1 MRTTIKTMKQSN
13 RALFVL
19 TIAIG
24 FLLTSCGEAPY
35 YEKVV
40 SFKNN
45 KWGVNEK
52 PTFNVEID
60 DTSALYDF
68 VLTLR
73 TTTEYKYNNL
83 WIFWNTKTPTGEN
96 VREPFELKI
105 TAPDG
110 SWLGKNSGTIVE
122 NQIHFRQRK
131 IAPKGTYTFVLEQ
144 GITEEYIDNVLDVD
158 LKVEKVK

>member
-1 MRTTIKTMKQSN
+1 MKTTIQTMKQSN

-19 TIAIG
+19 TIVAG
-24 FLLTSCGEAPY
+24 FLLTSCTEAPY

-40 SFKNN
+40 SFEGN
-45 KWGVNEK
+45 KWSVNEK
-52 PTFNVEID
+52 PTFEVEID

-83 WIFWNTKTPTGEN
+83 WIFWNTKTPNGEN

-144 GITEEYIDNVLDVD
+144 GITEEFIDNVLDVD